1 MSETSTGT
9 AMPAA
14 ATGTGWLRLFHRAH
28 ADAPRLVCF
37 PHAGGAASFYFPLST
52 ALAPDAEM
60 FAVQYPGR
68 QDRRGEPCVDSV
80 PALADA
86 VVGELRR
93 WQDRPLALFGHSMGS
108 SVAFEVARRLEAEG
122 ITPAALFVS
131 GRRSPRMIRDEG
143 IHRADDDVLIAHL
156 ARLSGTDARILGDPE
171 LMELILPA
179 MRADYRAAETYRY
192 TPGPPLR
199 CPLYVITG
207 DDDPQLSPAE
217 ARDWATHTTGAH
229 ELTVLP
235 GGHFYLASHWSRVA
249 ELIRARLG

>member
-1 MSETSTGT
+1 MSETATDP
-9 AMPAA
+9 AVPAA
-14 ATGTGWLRLFHRAH
+14 GTGTGWLRLFHRAH

-37 PHAGGAASFYFPLST
+37 PHAGGSASFYFPLSA
-52 ALAPDAEM
+52 ALAPGAEVL
-60 FAVQYPGR
+60 AVQYPGR
-68 QDRRGEPCVDSV
+68 QDRRGEPCVDSI

-86 VVGELRR
+86 VVGELRQR
-93 WQDRPLALFGHSMGS
+93 QDRALALFGHSMGS
-108 SVAFEVARRLEAEG
+108 SLAFEVARRLEAEG
-122 ITPAALFVS
+122 SGPTALIVS

-171 LMELILPA
+171 MLELILPA

-199 CPLYVITG
+199 CSLSVLTG
-207 DDDPQLSPAE
+207 DDDPQLTPAE
-217 ARDWATHTTGAH
+217 ARDWATHTTGTH

-249 ELIRARLG
+249 ELIRERLG